1 MVPSKAWSLGRF
13 AAVWTAVL
21 LTLTPSL
28 AADERRPS
36 ESFRDCPQCPE
47 LLVVPAG
54 TYLMGKDGG
63 AKREGPAH
71 RVTIG
76 SAFAIGKYEAT
87 FDEWEVC
94 IEEGGCKV
102 MIMGPAPL
110 GKREVSFAEWK
121 ACLTDDQC
129 QALPDDHKWG
139 RGRHPVMNINFSEAE
154 DFVRWLSRKT
164 GHVYRLPTEAEW
176 EYAARGGTSTA
187 YSWGDEVGSDN
198 ANCRTCAPTKS
209 HKTFPVG
216 SYKPNPFGLY
226 DVHGNVWEW
235 VQDCWYPSHEGAPAD
250 GSARL
255 ADTCKYRTTR
265 SGSWY
270 YVSTN
275 VRSTYRARF
284 NPRAFSYGIGLRV
297 LRELP

>member
-1 MVPSKAWSLGRF
+1 MAPSKACSVGRV
-13 AAVWTAVL
+13 AAILAAIL
-21 LTLTPSL
+21 IAPNLSL
-28 AADERRPS
+28 AADERRAGK
-36 ESFRDCPQCPE
+36 SFRDCDTCPE
-47 LLVVPAG
+47 MVVVPAG

-63 AKREGPAH
+63 AKRERPAH

-76 SAFAIGKYEAT
+76 SALAIGKYEAT

-94 IEEGGCKV
+94 IEERGCKA

-110 GKREVSFAEWK
+110 GKREVSFAEWE
-121 ACLTDDQC
+121 ACRTDDLC
-129 QALPDDHKWG
+129 QILPDDHNWG
-139 RGRHPVMNINFSEAE
+139 RGRRPVINITFSDAE

-164 GHVYRLPTEAEW
+164 GHAYRLPTEAEW
-176 EYAARGGTSTA
+176 EYAARGGTSTV
-187 YSWGDEVGSDN
+187 YSWGDEVGTNN
-198 ANCRTCAPTKS
+198 ANCRTCAPTIS

-216 SYKPNPFGLY
+216 SYKPNPFGLFE
-226 DVHGNVWEW
+226 VHGNVWEW
-235 VQDCWYPSHEGAPAD
+235 VQDCWHPSHEGAPAN

-255 ADTCKYRTTR
+255 SDACKYRTTR

-284 NPRAFSYGIGLRV
+284 DPRAFSYGIGMRV

>member
-1 MVPSKAWSLGRF
+1 M
-13 AAVWTAVL
+13 
-21 LTLTPSL
+21 TPSNACSVGRVAAILAAILIAPNLAL
-28 AADERRPS
+28 AADERRAGK
-36 ESFRDCPQCPE
+36 SFRDCDTCPE
-47 LLVVPAG
+47 MVVVPAG

-63 AKREGPAH
+63 NNRERPAH

-76 SAFAIGKYEAT
+76 SALAIGKYEAT

-94 IEEGGCKV
+94 IEERGCKA

-110 GKREVSFAEWK
+110 GKREVSFAEWE
-121 ACLTDDQC
+121 ACRTDDLC
-129 QALPDDHKWG
+129 QILPDDHNWG
-139 RGRHPVMNINFSEAE
+139 RGRRPVININFSDAE

-164 GHVYRLPTEAEW
+164 GHAYRLPTEAEW
-176 EYAARGGTSTA
+176 EYAARGGTSTV
-187 YSWGDEVGSDN
+187 YSWGDEVGTDN
-198 ANCRTCAPTKS
+198 ANCRTCAPTIS
-209 HKTFPVG
+209 HQTFPVG
-216 SYKPNPFGLY
+216 SYKPNPFGLFE
-226 DVHGNVWEW
+226 VHGNVWEW
-235 VQDCWYPSHEGAPAD
+235 VQDCWHPSHKGAPAN

-255 ADTCKYRTTR
+255 SGDCKYRTTR

-284 NPRAFSYGIGLRV
+284 DPRAFSYGIGMRV